1 MPFPNWPDFR
11 PFPNQRHLTLFPN
24 RRDITSFPKWQKLLP
39 KPASPNT
46 GGTRGYQQTT
56 MTDSIQFSGDNRTV
70 HSFDGQV
77 LNKAVN
83 PATAMSDTA
92 KAAGIN
98 IQTRTGGLH
107 TFNSGNGVST
117 VAPSTTSVQLQAP
130 TGLVKVPG
138 TSHEVTP
145 EVLEKMRGTSPELF
159 LEPEVKA
166 AQKAEATNAAADAAA
181 EEAKRE
187 EINRFVDDAAEG
199 VAMHVNAEVSL
210 SDRTQLLWQLHST
223 GTVSG
228 PTMQRVAE
236 QMHLSVDDAAE
247 ALNAV
252 HTNHSFQVAT
262 LCGAKGVDAQ
272 GFASWAKTNRATETP
287 KCSGRSPYRPMN
299 ATSCVRGSRS
309 SMSSRRAADGNV
321 LTSIT
326 RIPPKGT

>member
-1 MPFPNWPDFR
+1 MQTSAHFP
-11 PFPNQRHLTLFPN
+11 
-24 RRDITSFPKWQKLLP
+24 
-39 KPASPNT
+39 PASPNT
-46 GGTRGYQQTT
+46 RGTRGYQQTT

-98 IQTRTGGLH
+98 IQTRNSGGLH

-130 TGLVKVPG
+130 TALVKVPG

-199 VAMHVNAEVSL
+199 VAMHISNDVDL
-210 SDRTQLLWQLHST
+210 STRTRMLLELTRDGQPSQQTL
-223 GTVSG
+223 
-228 PTMQRVAE
+228 QRFSE
-236 QMHLSVDDAAE
+236 QMHMSIDDTVQAINAVN
-247 ALNAV
+247 ANTSMQLNAYC
-252 HTNHSFQVAT
+252 N
-262 LCGAKGVDAQ
+262 AKGVDAQ
-272 GFASWAKTNRATETP
+272 SFTTYMKTYRQTEMFRCVQIHAERDLERAWGMEVAAF
-287 KCSGRSPYRPMN
+287 K
-299 ATSCVRGSRS
+299 ARGQ
-309 SMSSRRAADGNV
+309 
-321 LTSIT
+321 
-326 RIPPKGT
+326 K